1 MPHVSIKRVLKSI
14 STIYLI
20 TFLSFATYV
29 VISTIFV
36 SKIGTLIQPDRQ
48 DIYTITT
55 VLILILIGHAPISYL
70 WPEKLIRNIDPALTL
85 PGKLVA
91 YRTAMFIRYM
101 TMNSAGLLISITYMA
116 TGNAN
121 QMYLQAIVLLFFLMY
136 KPSPIKIAAD
146 LDLNEGD
153 KQKIITLW

>member
-14 STIYLI
+14 AIIYLV
-20 TFLSFATYV
+20 TFASFATYIV
-29 VISTIFV
+29 TSTIFV
-36 SKIGTLIQPDRQ
+36 SKAGTLLQPDQQ
-48 DIYTITT
+48 DIYMITT

-70 WPEKLIRNIDPALTL
+70 WPEKLIKNIDPALTL

-101 TMNSAGLLISITYMA
+101 TMNSAGLLISITFMA
-116 TGNAN
+116 TGNTN
-121 QMYLQAIVLLFFLMY
+121 QMYLQAIVLLFFLLY
-136 KPSPIKIAAD
+136 KPSPYKIAAD